1 MKPCIL
7 PWINFGTNTFGRPR
21 VCGYSDI
28 ESQLKSI
35 MKWPPSEN
43 FITEYTLE
51 NSSIEKE
58 WNNTYFTEIRKSFL
72 NNEWPENCSR
82 CKHVE
87 EQGGVSK
94 RMRENHMW
102 YDKYKHLIKENVDY
116 ENIEN
121 FDLRFVDLHWSNICN
136 LRCVMCNPEQSSLI
150 AKDQKVFVTPV
161 NAKSIKKI
169 ISMIKEHQ
177 DKIKEIYMSGGEP
190 FYIPYNV
197 KLLQELTNKD
207 IPIRINT
214 NMNWK
219 TNNKFFELLK
229 NFNNVQLTMS
239 ADALGKKF
247 NYIRNGADWEIFE
260 YNLDY
265 IKNETNFDIRINLI
279 FSIINANSICDTI
292 DYFYNKKKINDI
304 TINLLYNPESLD
316 ARNYPKNKKEYIV
329 NAIERLIL
337 TISSKDVNL
346 INNLKNCLMQ
356 IQLPNQRDYK
366 ESLDK
371 LTEKNMLPWQ
381 EVFKDLV

>member
-1 MKPCIL
+1 MDPKKKYHLFKTNKNFCVVPWTNFEIYTNGDVKTCSMGDENLGNVNEENLDDIL
-7 PWINFGTNTFGRPR
+7 
-21 VCGYSDI
+21 
-28 ESQLKSI
+28 
-35 MKWPPSEN
+35 
-43 FITEYTLE
+43 
-51 NSSIEKE
+51 
-58 WNNTYFTEIRKSFL
+58 RKSKVL
-72 NNEWPENCSR
+72 HRMKKNMLADKSDSNCIR
-82 CKHVE
+82 CHHRTISE
-87 EQGGVSK
+87 ANFNYL
-94 RMRENHMW
+94 RDHYNAR
-102 YDKYKHLIKENVDY
+102 LIKENVDY

-136 LRCVMCNPEQSSLI
+136 LRCVMCHPGQSSLI

-161 NAKSIKKI
+161 NARSIKKI

-214 NMNWK
+214 NMTWK
-219 TNNKFFELLK
+219 TNNKFFKLLK